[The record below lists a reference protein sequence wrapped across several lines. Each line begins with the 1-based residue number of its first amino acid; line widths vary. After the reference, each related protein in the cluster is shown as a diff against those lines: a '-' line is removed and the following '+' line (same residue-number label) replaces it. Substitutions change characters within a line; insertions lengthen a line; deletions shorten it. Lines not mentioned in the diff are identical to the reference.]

1 MAISDLGSGKRN
13 SGGKAQK
20 AAVTAMA
27 VTAKT
32 ARKFSRRG
40 NMAVASQ
47 EGGEKRAINRPNDKP
62 DDPKF
67 ILHIA
72 ERPFRGQAMHAR

>member
-1 MAISDLGSGKRN
+1 MAISDLGSGKRS

-40 NMAVASQ
+40 NMAAASL
-47 EGGEKRAINRPNDKP
+47 EGGKKRAINMPNDKP
-62 DDPKF
+62 EDTNF
-67 ILHIA
+67 ILL
-72 ERPFRGQAMHAR
+72 